1 LFTKKKKNLIF
12 KFGAVVHV
20 FTPSVK
26 VIALRGKYLGSQEPR
41 NITKSHYTTNLTHKK
56 FTGKE
61 GRLRLRREAAGYW
74 VEGRV
79 YVGFL
84 GVRVEQGKFSSP
96 ELEFFYSVGWGLAGS
111 SH

>member
-1 LFTKKKKNLIF
+1 MLFMNSSRACLDNLFLFTKKKKNLIF

-61 GRLRLRREAAGYW
+61 GRLRLRREAAGY
-74 VEGRV
+74 
-79 YVGFL
+79 
-84 GVRVEQGKFSSP
+84 
-96 ELEFFYSVGWGLAGS
+96 
-111 SH
+111 